1 MDAKNNNKSFQ
12 FFCNHKILENPS
24 FVRRKPT
31 KVFSN
36 LGYHKMIEGLHPK
49 RADFFIGRSEENISV
64 SVKRDTADTIKIGD
78 LIRVKIEG
86 RKIHSLWGTAI
97 NEDKNEN

>member
-1 MDAKNNNKSFQ
+1 M
-12 FFCNHKILENPS
+12 KIIFALLG
-24 FVRRKPT
+24 KPT
-31 KVFSN
+31 IKSAQSN
-36 LGYHKMIEGLHPK
+36 I
-49 RADFFIGRSEENISV
+49 RDSEENISV

>member
-1 MDAKNNNKSFQ
+1 MNAISGNY
-12 FFCNHKILENPS
+12 FFYRI
-24 FVRRKPT
+24 V
-31 KVFSN
+31 
-36 LGYHKMIEGLHPK
+36 
-49 RADFFIGRSEENISV
+49 ENISV